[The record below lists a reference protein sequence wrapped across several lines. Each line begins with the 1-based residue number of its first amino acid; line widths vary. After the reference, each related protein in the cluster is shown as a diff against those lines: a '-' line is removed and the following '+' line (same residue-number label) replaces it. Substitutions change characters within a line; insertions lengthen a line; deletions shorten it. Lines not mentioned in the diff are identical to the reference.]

1 MRCPMARRKPQRA
14 ADRMVAAVVQGPSPA
29 SAKGPPVK
37 FLAPNRTVTPQTQK
51 GLQDLRARPLSWRGR
66 CPIVPFPGQTSPATG
81 TASGSP
87 INVLIDLGWNVIAC
101 SRSPLPAFF
110 PTLVI
115 DLPMN

>member
-1 MRCPMARRKPQRA
+1 MAAIISQSCGRMRCPMARREPQRA

-66 CPIVPFPGQTSPATG
+66 NST
-81 TASGSP
+81 
-87 INVLIDLGWNVIAC
+87 DLALNDVQSYR
-101 SRSPLPAFF
+101 SRARLAPR
-110 PTLVI
+110 
-115 DLPMN
+115 